1 MDWRGMMKNPV
12 YLLLAFIPITLVL
25 ERVAN
30 VGPVWIF
37 ICSALGIVPLTIVL
51 SKATESL
58 AERLGEGLGGFLNA
72 TFANM
77 PELIIGAMGL
87 RAGLHDVVKAS
98 ITGCILNDVIMIVG
112 LGAIL
117 GGRKVKA
124 LTFNRTTSGIGST
137 MLFLSA
143 VGLLLPAA
151 YHYLYAKSAGPRVE
165 QDLSLEIAIVLF
177 ATYLMNLL
185 FMLKTHR
192 HLYSASGHGAGQA
205 EGGEPHEKKGVMA
218 GVVTMGVTA
227 VLLAFMSELLVGSVE
242 GTGKELG
249 FNPIFMGVIFL
260 SCVGNVAELVSGVN
274 MAMKGKMEACMSI
287 AIGAATQVALFLA
300 PMLVF
305 LSYFLGPGPMGLLF
319 TPLEVLSLMVAVG
332 AVTLTSHDGDINW
345 LEGVQLIAVYLL
357 LAVVFF
363 NIG

>member
-1 MDWRGMMKNPV
+1 MDWRAMFKNPA
-12 YLLLAFIPITLVL
+12 YWLLAFIPITVVL
-25 ERVAN
+25 EHAVHPS
-30 VGPVWIF
+30 PVVLF
-37 ICSALGIVPLTIVL
+37 ICSGLGIVPLTMVL

-58 AERLGEGLGGFLNA
+58 ADRLGEGLGGFLNA

-112 LGAIL
+112 LGAL
-117 GGRKVKA
+117 LAGRKVKA
-124 LTFNRTTSGIGST
+124 LTFNRTTSGVGST

-143 VGLLLPAA
+143 VGLLLPAVHHA
-151 YHYLYAKSAGPRVE
+151 LFAKTARPGAE

-177 ATYLMNLL
+177 ATYLLNLL

-192 HLYSASGHGAGQA
+192 HLYSGTGHGSHG
-205 EGGEPHEKKGVMA
+205 EGGHAEKHSVLPGILTMA
-218 GVVTMGVTA
+218 VAA
-227 VLLAFMSELLVGSVE
+227 VLLALMSEMLVGSVE
-242 GTGKELG
+242 GTGKQLG

-274 MAMKGKMEACMSI
+274 MAMKGKMDACMAI
-287 AIGAATQVALFLA
+287 AIGAANQVALFLA

-319 TPLEVLSLMVAVG
+319 SPLEVLALLVAVCG
-332 AVTLTSHDGDINW
+332 VTLTSHDGDINW
-345 LEGVQLIAVYLL
+345 LEGVQLIAVYLM
-357 LAVVFF
+357 LAVAFF